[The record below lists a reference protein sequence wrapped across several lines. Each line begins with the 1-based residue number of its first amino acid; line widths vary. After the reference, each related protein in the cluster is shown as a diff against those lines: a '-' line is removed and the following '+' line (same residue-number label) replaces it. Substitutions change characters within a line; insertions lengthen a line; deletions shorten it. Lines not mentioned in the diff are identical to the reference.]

1 MIEEDAEE
9 RLKKDPVR
17 KKIERYLEDHPD
29 EHVRLFLEKLDKSDE
44 EWKASEK
51 KKRKEQG
58 DREDPLNG
66 LDHIT
71 RDWIKRFLSLSGI
84 IRNEYKQITD
94 IYKRPSE
101 RQIRG
106 ILKELLDIEISE
118 RKIRQYKRYLI
129 EKKEL
134 LSDEEFREQQPTRE
148 GLRQIKKTGARAM
161 AIQRSK
167 EKSHLSPQ
175 ELEQILERQKK
186 EKPEEDNRLK
196 MKELRRRI
204 DDEGY
209 CPTCEEEEQLEE
221 YEEKE

>member
-1 MIEEDAEE
+1 MTEEKIEDTKLWKTIEKHKKLDKQLEEQKRKMIEEG
-9 RLKKDPVR
+9 
-17 KKIERYLEDHPD
+17 
-29 EHVRLFLEKLDKSDE
+29 DK
-44 EWKASEK
+44 
-51 KKRKEQG
+51 
-58 DREDPLNG
+58 EDPLRNF
-66 LDHIT
+66 DNYT
-71 RDWIKRFLSLSGI
+71 KEWVKRFLGLSGI

-106 ILKELLDIEISE
+106 ILKELLDVEISE

-134 LSDEEFREQQPTRE
+134 LSDEEFKEQQPTRE
-148 GLRQIKKTGARAM
+148 ELRQIKKTGARAM
-161 AIQRSK
+161 AIHRSK

-186 EKPEEDNRLK
+186 EEKPEEDKDGR
-196 MKELRRRI
+196 MKELRRKI

-221 YEEKE
+221 YLQER